1 MSDRMVRS
9 WVWPREFPVVSS
21 KDNSSESRSHS
32 PLPNHDPA
40 KSTFLAIAVLSS
52 FVAVLFHELLFGK
65 LLFWL
70 DIHLTFEPLFG
81 QLGEGLSAGR
91 LLWSSLL
98 ETGKPIL
105 ANPTQAALYPLN
117 LLFAVLPASRA
128 ISILTLIHVL
138 AGSIGTFVLAK
149 RLELRNDSA
158 LVSGLLFAGAGTTLS
173 VTPYIGLA
181 WCTMWLPW
189 LLVFC
194 DRIAR
199 REHRL
204 RSMVLLSL
212 IVFMMLTIAEP
223 MILIAASFGVFFWL
237 VDDCF
242 RRESTWVELLRNNL
256 LLPGL
261 AAATAVVVLSPYL
274 IAIALNLPNSV
285 RALGF
290 TWEGVT
296 IWSLHPLRLFECLAP
311 GVFGG
316 LGRPE
321 GGAFWAFAMVPT
333 KGFPYFPS
341 LYFGAPVFALL
352 VAGIRKNAPRRTSLA
367 IWLTVLILLALGRWG
382 PLYPWLE
389 GVPGFDS
396 ARYPVKW
403 LIPAI
408 VPLSLL
414 AGMGMRNA
422 LVLRDDRSRR
432 AFLFVLSSCVLTLA
446 AIATA
451 VHFPWFTQPLEII
464 AMGDHRSFSPD
475 NREVVV
481 IACIRGL
488 IPALATM
495 GLYVLARRHRARP
508 QIATLA
514 LSLLIAADLVA
525 ANIRLVETTDV
536 EFFEREPVALRTIR
550 SDPEGFMRIRIDE
563 NSSDAFH
570 WAAGNPT
577 LQEISEFQREIL
589 AGYVATRFGFPTALT
604 RDTEAT
610 GPARVY
616 FLKVLGETA
625 PPREQAM
632 VYGSASITHLVTDRK
647 IDNPVFHH
655 LATTRTIAGTSVN
668 IYRNSLAQPR
678 VSMVPVVIP
687 YSGDDGY
694 RRVLRG
700 SSPDLFARAVLV
712 DVEDLATAADGFR
725 ELIPM
730 SGQTPPDLVS
740 TAWIEA
746 DQGHRLTIRAETDK
760 PAVLVI
766 NDAFLPQWSAQ
777 VDGVEVS
784 LLRVNYCFRGL
795 WLDEGRHTVELSYNL
810 WSR

>member
-1 MSDRMVRS
+1 VVRL
-9 WVWPREFPVVSS
+9 WVWPRDFPVVSS

-32 PLPNHDPA
+32 PLPDHDPT

-70 DIHLTFEPLFG
+70 DTHLTFEPLFG
-81 QLGEGLSAGR
+81 QLGDSLSTGR
-91 LLWSSLL
+91 LLWNSLL

-199 REHRL
+199 REHTL
-204 RSMVLLSL
+204 RSVVLLSL

-223 MILIAASFGVFFWL
+223 MILIAASLGVFFWL
-237 VDDCF
+237 VDGCF
-242 RRESTWVELLRNNL
+242 RRESTWAELLRNNL

-261 AAATAVVVLSPYL
+261 AAATAVVALSPYL

-290 TWEGVT
+290 TWEGIT

-316 LGRPE
+316 LGKPE

-341 LYFGAPVFALL
+341 LYFGAPVLALL
-352 VAGIRKNAPRRTSLA
+352 VAGIRKNTLRRTSLA
-367 IWLTVLILLALGRWG
+367 MWLTVLILLALGRWG

-389 GVPGFDS
+389 GFPGFDS

-414 AGMGMRNA
+414 AGMGMRNS
-422 LVLRDDRSRR
+422 LVQRDDRSRH
-432 AFLFVLSSCVLTLA
+432 AFLFVLCFCVLTLA

-451 VHFPWFTQPLEII
+451 VQFPWFTQPLEII
-464 AMGDHRSFSPD
+464 AMGDHGSFSPD
-475 NREVVV
+475 NRDVVV

-488 IPALATM
+488 IPTLAAI
-495 GLYVLARRHRARP
+495 GLYALARRHRAQP

-525 ANIRLVETTDV
+525 ANTRLVETTDV
-536 EFFEREPVALRTIR
+536 EFFEREPVALQTIR
-550 SDPEGFMRIRIDE
+550 SDPEGFVRIRIDE
-563 NSSDAFH
+563 NSSDAFR

-589 AGYVATRFGFPTALT
+589 AGYVAARFGFPSALT

-616 FLKVLGETA
+616 LLKVLGETA

-647 IDNPVFHH
+647 IDHPVFHY

-678 VSMVPVVIP
+678 VNMVPVVIP

-694 RRVLRG
+694 RRVLQD
-700 SSPDLFARAVLV
+700 SSRDLFARAALV
-712 DVEDLATAADGFR
+712 DVEDLATAADGIR
-725 ELIPM
+725 DLIPM
-730 SGQTPPDLVS
+730 SGQSPPDLVS
-740 TAWIEA
+740 TARITA
-746 DQGHRLTIRAETDK
+746 DQGHRLTIRAETNK

-766 NDAFLPQWSAQ
+766 SDAFLPQWSAQ
-777 VDGVEVS
+777 VNGVDTP

-795 WLDEGRHTVELSYNL
+795 WLDKGRHTVELSYNP